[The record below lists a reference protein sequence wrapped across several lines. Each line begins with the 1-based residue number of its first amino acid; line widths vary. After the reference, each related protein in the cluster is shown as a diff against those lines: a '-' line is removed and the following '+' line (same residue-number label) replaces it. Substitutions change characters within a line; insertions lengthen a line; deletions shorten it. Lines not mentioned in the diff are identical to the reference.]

1 LHQLNYE
8 KKFLQHCTTKN
19 TQNFIF
25 AQKKQL
31 RKILFEQKNNAKFYL
46 HVAWAFDNCQ
56 LLDAE
61 K

>member
-1 LHQLNYE
+1 MPWKDAKSYFRM
-8 KKFLQHCTTKN
+8 KKPHKIF
-19 TQNFIF
+19 F
-25 AQKKQL
+25 AQN
-31 RKILFEQKNNAKFYL
+31 NNAKFYL

>member
-1 LHQLNYE
+1 M
-8 KKFLQHCTTKN
+8 KKHAKFYFRMKKPHKI
-19 TQNFIF
+19 FF
-25 AQKKQL
+25 AQKK
-31 RKILFEQKNNAKFYL
+31 NNVKFYL